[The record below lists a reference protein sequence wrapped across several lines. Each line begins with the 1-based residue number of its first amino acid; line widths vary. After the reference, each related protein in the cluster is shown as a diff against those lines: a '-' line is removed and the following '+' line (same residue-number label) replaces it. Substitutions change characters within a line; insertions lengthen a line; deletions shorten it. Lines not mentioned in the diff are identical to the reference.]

1 VDAGSLVVSCQTG
14 GAAVSRQPASESF
27 YTSPVIFNG
36 DGKNFS
42 ATGSLG
48 DTSSQYFEMK
58 NIAGK
63 VKLSVLSYSLY
74 SSVNPSIR
82 IFDASGNVVS
92 DQASN
97 NVYSGESGYKN
108 FDSTMTVDL
117 APGNY
122 KLQVLT
128 SRLGSYLYPNG
139 PQSVDNNPFF
149 LVTGTLDTGVT
160 SEIPNDARCSISENF
175 GDYRS
180 PAGEP
185 VKSAASSEEKKVGF
199 CGTVEKVGSNFSGFN
214 QPPRNPPLGAIAGW
228 FLPWLFM
235 FGVARGMIFVQRKK
249 IPQTV

>member
-1 VDAGSLVVSCQTG
+1 
-14 GAAVSRQPASESF
+14 
-27 YTSPVIFNG
+27 
-36 DGKNFS
+36 
-42 ATGSLG
+42 
-48 DTSSQYFEMK
+48 
-58 NIAGK
+58 
-63 VKLSVLSYSLY
+63 
-74 SSVNPSIR
+74 
-82 IFDASGNVVS
+82 
-92 DQASN
+92 
-97 NVYSGESGYKN
+97 
-108 FDSTMTVDL
+108 
-117 APGNY
+117 
-122 KLQVLT
+122 
-128 SRLGSYLYPNG
+128 LYPNG

-185 VKSAASSEEKKVGF
+185 VKAAASSEEKKVGF
-199 CGTVEKVGSNFSGFN
+199 CGTVEKVGSDFSGFN